1 MGNQPQFHNTGRG
14 SFLGDFAY
22 QRIVERHPR
31 HFLAMLSELFDW
43 EEKTKEF
50 IQLYKGRGVV
60 GRHPYEPVLIFKM
73 LFLSYLYDVS
83 ERAVEELADL
93 NVLMKW
99 FLGIAVDEPV
109 PDHST
114 LTAFKRR
121 FVQNGAWLPL
131 QQVYDDI
138 IREAVGRGL
147 QFGDLQVLDS
157 VHTQADVN
165 NAKEQRRQGRGGK
178 PRDPDARVVN
188 KGKRRVVQGNGK
200 TTELQITYRGYKTH
214 VSMNAQTGVVTS
226 LLVTAGNH
234 PDNKAFVGLREHDRT
249 LGLPTRAYGGDKA
262 YDDTDIYERL
272 EQEGLATAIALR
284 CQRTT
289 KKDVSKQRWLDLQ
302 ADPEY
307 LAALRQRFR
316 VEQPF
321 GNVKRWHGFEHCRY
335 LGLARYRLQAFFTF
349 MVHNLKR
356 LVKLL
361 RGVTLRP
368 QAKGRRAEN
377 YQPVQAASWAK
388 CVP

>member
-1 MGNQPQFHNTGRG
+1 M
-14 SFLGDFAY
+14 
-22 QRIVERHPR
+22 
-31 HFLAMLSELFDW
+31 
-43 EEKTKEF
+43 
-50 IQLYKGRGVV
+50 
-60 GRHPYEPVLIFKM
+60 
-73 LFLSYLYDVS
+73 
-83 ERAVEELADL
+83 
-93 NVLMKW
+93 
-99 FLGIAVDEPV
+99 
-109 PDHST
+109 
-114 LTAFKRR
+114 
-121 FVQNGAWLPL
+121 
-131 QQVYDDI
+131 
-138 IREAVGRGL
+138 
-147 QFGDLQVLDS
+147 LDS

-361 RGVTLRP
+361 TGVTFRP

-377 YQPVQAASWAK
+377 YQPVQAASWA
-388 CVP
+388 